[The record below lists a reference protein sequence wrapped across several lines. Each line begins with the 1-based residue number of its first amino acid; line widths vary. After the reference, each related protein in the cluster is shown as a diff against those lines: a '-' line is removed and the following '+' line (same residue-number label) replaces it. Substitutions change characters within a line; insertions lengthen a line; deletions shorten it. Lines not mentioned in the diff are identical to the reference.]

1 MSGRATLT
9 SALVADWPHYSS
21 AAREWL
27 SHLPLLLRFLIGLS
41 LFSLV
46 PTLCRRVRLPSIVGL
61 ILAGI
66 LLGPSG
72 LHLWPEK
79 TPVLELFAEVGK
91 LLVLFYAGMH
101 VDVEQFKTAK
111 SKAVVFGLA
120 TLLLPLGA
128 GVYAA
133 RALGYGM
140 NASILIGSL
149 IASHTMLGFP
159 IVQRLGLAGRESVMV
174 ATAAT
179 VFTDVCSLL
188 ILAVCVSIHTTGF
201 DPTALAVQ
209 VLQVVCY
216 AIIVLVLI
224 DKLARRLFVNSP
236 DTVDAGLLRLLL
248 IVTIASLL
256 AERINLEPIVGAFL
270 SGIAVSRALKLNQ
283 PVRQHIE
290 SLGTT
295 LFLPAFFLTIGLTM
309 DARSALRSVVADWQT
324 VLALVGSLV
333 GGKFVAA
340 WLTGMFARYPVVER
354 LNLWSLT
361 LPQVASTIAA
371 TLVAYQ
377 ALDAQGARL
386 IDEPILNGVFLLVLL
401 TCIVGPVLTE
411 LFCKRIVAAE
421 APAGPSASAIPKAG

>member
-1 MSGRATLT
+1 MG
-9 SALVADWPHYSS
+9 DWQHYAS

-46 PTLCRRVRLPSIVGL
+46 PTLSRRVRLPSIVGL

-72 LHLWPEK
+72 LHLWPEEA
-79 TPVLELFAEVGK
+79 PVMDMFAEVGK

-101 VDVEQFKTAK
+101 VDVEQFKTAR
-111 SKAVVFGLA
+111 SKAIVFGLA
-120 TLLLPLGA
+120 TLLLPLAA

-133 RALGYGM
+133 RALGYGL
-140 NASILIGSL
+140 NAAILIGSL

-209 VLQVVCY
+209 VLQVICY

-270 SGIAVSRALKLNQ
+270 SGIAVSRALKLNE

-340 WLTGMFARYPVVER
+340 WLTGMFARYPAIER

-386 IDEPILNGVFLLVLL
+386 IDEAILNGVFLLVLL
-401 TCIVGPVLTE
+401 TCILGPVLTE
-411 LFCKRIVAAE
+411 LFSKRIVAAE
-421 APAGPSASAIPKAG
+421 APVGPSTSAIRKAG